1 MATSTATILF
11 TDVEGSTE
19 LRARLGE
26 DAADR
31 LFVEHERRLVAA
43 VERRSGKVLK
53 TAGDGIMAAFES
65 ASDAVAA
72 AIDMQRATHRR
83 DDGVRIRLG
92 IASGD
97 VNWEGG
103 DCFGLPVVTA
113 ARLETH
119 AAAGQI
125 LVSQVV
131 RWLAGDRSGA
141 TFESIGA
148 VELKGLP
155 EPVEAFAVAWEPSHD
170 DEGSETPPLPAQ
182 LAVAPNF
189 AFVGRETEWQT

>member
-1 MATSTATILF
+1 MGTSTATILF

-92 IASGD
+92 IASGHVD
-97 VNWEGG
+97 WAGV
-103 DCFGLPVVTA
+103 DC
-113 ARLETH
+113 R
-119 AAAGQI
+119 
-125 LVSQVV
+125 
-131 RWLAGDRSGA
+131 RRS
-141 TFESIGA
+141 
-148 VELKGLP
+148 
-155 EPVEAFAVAWEPSHD
+155 
-170 DEGSETPPLPAQ
+170 
-182 LAVAPNF
+182 
-189 AFVGRETEWQT
+189 VGPQP